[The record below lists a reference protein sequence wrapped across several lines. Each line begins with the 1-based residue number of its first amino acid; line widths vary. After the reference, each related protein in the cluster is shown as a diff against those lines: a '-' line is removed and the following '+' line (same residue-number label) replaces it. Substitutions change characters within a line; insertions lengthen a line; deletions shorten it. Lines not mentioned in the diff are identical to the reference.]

1 VAPDSI
7 AHNFRRERRIARH
20 TMKNFR
26 LAIALG
32 IACVSFV
39 SVPANTPA
47 QNPGAKDTKSAMAAD
62 APVLPHDTHDGL
74 TIQAD
79 TYTDH
84 ARARQKFGGKADPLS
99 VGVLPVEVTLRNA
112 TDKPIRVDINTI
124 QLEVRLRN
132 GGRQDLD
139 WISAEDVA
147 ALIAHPAGAGAPS
160 RPRVPGLPI
169 PSGDKKADKLAEIL
183 KPLTLNA
190 DTIPPMGAVHG
201 FVYFNVSN
209 DIGLA
214 DDATLYIPDAVLLPS
229 KKALMFFE
237 VPLGKPAQ
245 K

>member
-1 VAPDSI
+1 
-7 AHNFRRERRIARH
+7 
-20 TMKNFR
+20 MKNLK
-26 LAIALG
+26 LALVLAVVYVSLASLALAAA
-32 IACVSFV
+32 I
-39 SVPANTPA
+39 
-47 QNPGAKDTKSAMAAD
+47 QNPGAKDAKGAAAAD

-79 TYTDH
+79 PYTDH
-84 ARARQKFGGKADPLS
+84 ARAKQKFGGKADPLS
-99 VGVLPVEVTLRNA
+99 VGVLPVEITIRNA

-190 DTIPPMGAVHG
+190 DTISPMGAVHG

>member
-1 VAPDSI
+1 
-7 AHNFRRERRIARH
+7 
-20 TMKNFR
+20 MKNLK
-26 LAIALG
+26 LALVLAVVYVSLAFLAL
-32 IACVSFV
+32 A
-39 SVPANTPA
+39 AAT
-47 QNPGAKDTKSAMAAD
+47 QNPGAKDAKGSVTAETSA
-62 APVLPHDTHDGL
+62 LPHDTHDGL

-79 TYTDH
+79 PYTDH
-84 ARARQKFGGKADPLS
+84 ARAKQKFGGKADPLS
-99 VGVLPVEVTLRNA
+99 VGVLPVEITIRNA

-190 DTIPPMGAVHG
+190 DTISPNGAVHG

>member
-1 VAPDSI
+1 
-7 AHNFRRERRIARH
+7 
-20 TMKNFR
+20 MKDLR
-26 LAIALG
+26 LALALAIACISL
-32 IACVSFV
+32 ASL
-39 SVPANTPA
+39 ALAAATQNT
-47 QNPGAKDTKSAMAAD
+47 GAKDAKSVATDTPA
-62 APVLPHDTHDGL
+62 LPHDTHDGL
-74 TIQAD
+74 TIEAD
-79 TYTDH
+79 AYTDH
-84 ARARQKFGGKADPLS
+84 ARAKQKFGGKADPLS
-99 VGVLPVEVTLRNA
+99 VGILPVEVTLRNA

-147 ALIAHPAGAGAPS
+147 ALIAHPAGAGGPS

-190 DTIPPMGAVHG
+190 DTISPMGAVHG

>member
-1 VAPDSI
+1 
-7 AHNFRRERRIARH
+7 
-20 TMKNFR
+20 MKNFR
-26 LAIALG
+26 LALALAG
-32 IACVSFV
+32 ACISFA
-39 SVPANTPA
+39 SLALTAEA
-47 QNPGAKDTKSAMAAD
+47 QNPGAKDAKSAVAAD

-79 TYTDH
+79 PYTDH
-84 ARARQKFGGKADPLS
+84 ARAKQKFGGKADPLS
-99 VGVLPVEVTLRNA
+99 VGILPVEVTLRNA

-183 KPLTLNA
+183 KPLTLDA
-190 DTIPPMGAVHG
+190 DTISPMGTVHG

-214 DDATLYIPDAVLLPS
+214 DDATLYIPDAVMLPS

-237 VPLGKPAQ
+237 VPLGRPAQ

>member
-1 VAPDSI
+1 
-7 AHNFRRERRIARH
+7 
-20 TMKNFR
+20 MKNFR
-26 LAIALG
+26 LALALAVAN
-32 IACVSFV
+32 ISLASLAM
-39 SVPANTPA
+39 PAAA
-47 QNPGAKDTKSAMAAD
+47 QNSGTKDGKSAAAAE

-79 TYTDH
+79 PYTER
-84 ARARQKFGGKADPLS
+84 ARAKQKFGKADPLS
-99 VGVLPVEVTLRNA
+99 VGILPVEVTLRNA

-124 QLEVRLRN
+124 QLEVRLRSS
-132 GGRQDLD
+132 GRQDLD

-183 KPLTLNA
+183 KPLTLDA

-201 FVYFNVSN
+201 IIYFNVSN

-214 DDATLYIPDAVLLPS
+214 DDATLYIPDVVTLPS
-229 KKALMFFE
+229 KKPLMFFE